1 MSDQPQNCGKCL
13 AGPNYLL
20 LSERLANTLI
30 FSCRRCGSTAYISP
44 GEPPTAKPKRP
55 GLGAHRNVSGK
66 TIAEFRSS
74 RRAAADALDHA
85 ATNAFIS
92 AGIY

>member
-30 FSCRRCGSTAYISP
+30 FWDLYTKLHGPVSISLQDRVFLIYPSVIASVMTENDNNDNSHTP
-44 GEPPTAKPKRP
+44 G
-55 GLGAHRNVSGK
+55 NC
-66 TIAEFRSS
+66 IAD
-74 RRAAADALDHA
+74 RA
-85 ATNAFIS
+85 S
-92 AGIY
+92 Q